1 MFSPFQNAKVQAFC
15 IGVYNDI
22 IAGWDN
28 LYIKKKNSENHCI
41 LRTPSLTLLIL
52 LIIQGQGRIHQ
63 EI

>member
-41 LRTPSLTLLIL
+41 LRTPSLTLLIP
-52 LIIQGQGRIHQ
+52 
-63 EI
+63 